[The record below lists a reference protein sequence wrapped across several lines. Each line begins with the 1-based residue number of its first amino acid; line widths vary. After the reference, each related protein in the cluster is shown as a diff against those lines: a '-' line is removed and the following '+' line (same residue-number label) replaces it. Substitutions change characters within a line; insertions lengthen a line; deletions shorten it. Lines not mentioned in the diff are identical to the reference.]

1 MHYFKNFDEKIC
13 FLTKDLLFLYKLNTM
28 YCIEYEKIESRVFAL
43 EIRKIILIGILKKAF
58 KNNTI
63 YLKELKSNNNI
74 VKKIAELKRR
84 QEFLRELLNP
94 SILN

>member
-28 YCIEYEKIESRVFAL
+28 YCIENEKIESKIFAL
-43 EIRKIILIGILKKAF
+43 EINKIVLIGILKKSF
-58 KNNTI
+58 KNSTL
-63 YLKELKSNNNI
+63 YLKELKSDNDIANR
-74 VKKIAELKRR
+74 IAELKMR

-94 SILN
+94 SISN